1 MRNLGIITLKWGLLI
16 NEGRSIFCTKF
27 NSKMFGVYKCIHK
40 IYFPSKNSTSLL
52 NAIGMPVSK
61 YACDDDQLLSGRLS
75 TWSRWRQICNTM
87 GLPATIYSLSIQCLL
102 FRCYA
107 CCLMFTA
114 YCLRML
120 DLRLKITTCL
130 ETPGEFW
137 TKI

>member
-1 MRNLGIITLKWGLLI
+1 MGVVAFTKILKWDDQNKITLRNLGIITLKWGLLI

-75 TWSRWRQICNTM
+75 T
-87 GLPATIYSLSIQCLL
+87 
-102 FRCYA
+102 
-107 CCLMFTA
+107 
-114 YCLRML
+114 
-120 DLRLKITTCL
+120 
-130 ETPGEFW
+130 
-137 TKI
+137 